1 MWLCLFGGLD
11 LLELWLRIL
20 EKCGDLF
27 EDWDRLFEKLEHL
40 LEELSFLL
48 ESNHFIRTI
57 LVLLETFYHLLKNN
71 LNQLLAHKKKPP
83 E

>member
-1 MWLCLFGGLD
+1 MCFLGGQD

-27 EDWDRLFEKLEHL
+27 EDWDRLFENLEHL

-48 ESNHFIRTI
+48 ETNQFIRTI
-57 LVLLETFYHLLKNN
+57 LVLLETSINY
-71 LNQLLAHKKKPP
+71 
-83 E
+83 